1 MELSFQPHPQGTP
14 VVGGTVWFNRDV
26 GGIVC
31 ACIAQAIIFF
41 SCYTVCTCIFF
52 RWTTLG
58 LSRYGL
64 ALLLQ
69 LVSVLASLCHLK
81 CLFSDPG
88 AVPFLPLPAA
98 LSAPPAPSVLSRSTG
113 RSTSQETQEPT
124 WRRSCSEAESP
135 FSRED
140 NWPDADNEANGML
153 LRHSSSRDG
162 AAAPARSSAFGAVQT
177 ETVISV
183 SPETAVG
190 SAGPRGRSGDL
201 RGDSTREGE
210 AKREEQGEREA
221 CDFAATDT
229 EMKSERERDR
239 HTRLKLDRTSVES
252 SARGVSESSSC
263 CRGCF
268 RPGRRAR
275 RRELTQRSQ
284 IFFDDEA
291 PCDEESDRR
300 NNGGL
305 HARHREGE
313 PRSETVLKA
322 LGDVEEEG
330 EKRAKEKKEK
340 WILRARRQVH
350 LLLLAGLPGSL
361 RLLAGALVAFL
372 VAVKKAFLFFAT
384 SPAFAFEMPSAEESL
399 ERGLHPPSCR
409 KCCSLKP
416 ARAHHCSVCQR
427 CILKMDHHCPWVNNC
442 VGQTNQKFFLLF
454 LVYVNAMCTLCMG
467 ALLVRTVS
475 FLQEQPPPL
484 PPGLYSKTLGAGF
497 AGPKD
502 SWLSKGEEKEE
513 RAPAFAEP
521 GRQAEQTEKV
531 PSVST
536 LQLADPEE
544 SEGGEREKEETEA
557 KRKRRS
563 RGDESEP
570 DLRSSPD
577 AIQSRRRGGGR
588 HQGSGDEGEQREEEE
603 QERGEEQARQEGEQ
617 AKAEEGEQER
627 DENEATLP
635 EERGGLGAAEGERR
649 EDGKEEKKKSV
660 IPFSA
665 SRDAGEEAAHEES
678 PPAPSESSEE
688 RSRGESEP
696 PVTRVYHGRRNF
708 LALPSL
714 TRGLD
719 VLLEH
724 AAAEEAGIGGSFFRR
739 EQAER
744 DLREDSREAVA
755 SFFSQRRNRGTADQ
769 TSFRIVRE
777 PLSLPC
783 NLEPLEAV
791 ACMFVFMFAFVFGLF
806 TLIMFFDQLSAIRA
820 NTTGIEILKRET
832 QETRPLSS
840 SLVDV
845 CGAAPSWRWFLPV
858 NRFFL
863 ALPDESAHPPLQ
875 LYSLR
880 RSLRQAVS
888 PLSPAQEEAVE
899 AAAASME
906 SSTEPVASFREP
918 AKEGEEE
925 GEKQQRE
932 RRVQDAAVPAVA
944 SAPLSPLP

>member
-1 MELSFQPHPQGTP
+1 MGLSFKAHPQETP
-14 VVGGTVWFNRDV
+14 VVGGRVWFNRDV

-58 LSRYGL
+58 LSRYGF

-88 AVPFLPLPAA
+88 AVPFLPLPPA
-98 LSAPPAPSVLSRSTG
+98 LSAPSPPSVLSRSAG
-113 RSTSQETQEPT
+113 RSTSQETPETT
-124 WRRSCSEAESP
+124 WRRSCSEMESP
-135 FSRED
+135 FPRED
-140 NWPDADNEANGML
+140 DWTDADNEADDVS
-153 LRHSSSRDG
+153 LRRSSSRD
-162 AAAPARSSAFGAVQT
+162 AAEVPPRSSAFAAAQT
-177 ETVISV
+177 EAVFSV
-183 SPETAVG
+183 SSETGVG
-190 SAGPRGRSGDL
+190 SAGPRGLSGDL
-201 RGDSTREGE
+201 RRDSTVEGE
-210 AKREEQGEREA
+210 KREDQRERDA
-221 CDFAATDT
+221 CDIMATNT
-229 EMKSERERDR
+229 ELKSERERDR
-239 HTRLKLDRTSVES
+239 YSELKIDRTGDGPF
-252 SARGVSESSSC
+252 ARGVSESSSC

-268 RPGRRAR
+268 RLGRRAR
-275 RRELTQRSQ
+275 SRELRQRDQ
-284 IFFDDEA
+284 TLFDEEA
-291 PCDEESDRR
+291 PCDEESDWR
-300 NNGGL
+300 NSGGL
-305 HARHREGE
+305 HVRHREGE
-313 PRSETVLKA
+313 PRSEKVLKA

-350 LLLLAGLPGSL
+350 LLLLARLPGSL
-361 RLLAGALVAFL
+361 RLLAGALVALFA
-372 VAVKKAFLFFAT
+372 AVKKAFLFFAT
-384 SPAFAFEMPSAEESL
+384 SPAFAFEVPPAEESL

-454 LVYVNAMCTLCMG
+454 LVYVNAMCTLSMG

-475 FLQEQPPPL
+475 FLQEQPPPP
-484 PPGLYSKTLGAGF
+484 PPGLYSGCLGSGF

-513 RAPAFAEP
+513 RTPPFAER
-521 GRQAEQTEKV
+521 GRQAEQTENV
-531 PSVST
+531 PSVSW
-536 LQLADPEE
+536 LQVDAPEE
-544 SEGGEREKEETEA
+544 VEGGEREKEEIEA

-563 RGDESEP
+563 RGGESEP
-570 DLRSSPD
+570 GLRSSPD
-577 AIQSRRRGGGR
+577 AVQSRRRGGDRDQGR
-588 HQGSGDEGEQREEEE
+588 DDEGEQAEQARGEEEH
-603 QERGEEQARQEGEQ
+603 ERGEEEA
-617 AKAEEGEQER
+617 QER
-627 DENEATLP
+627 EENEATLA
-635 EERGGLGAAEGERR
+635 EGRGGYGAAERERT

-660 IPFSA
+660 IPAST
-665 SRDAGEEAAHEES
+665 SRDAGEEAAHEE
-678 PPAPSESSEE
+678 PPAAPLESAEE
-688 RSRGESEP
+688 SNGGESGP
-696 PVTRVYHGRRNF
+696 PVTRVYRGRSNF

-724 AAAEEAGIGGSFFRR
+724 AAAEEAGIGGAFFRG

-744 DLREDSREAVA
+744 DLREDSREAVK
-755 SFFSQRRNRGTADQ
+755 SFFSQRSNPGTADQ

-820 NTTGIEILKRET
+820 NTTGIEVLKRET

-845 CGAAPSWRWFLPV
+845 CGAAPSWRWLLPV
-858 NRFFL
+858 NRVFL
-863 ALPDESAHPPLQ
+863 ALPDQSACPPLQ
-875 LYSLR
+875 LYPLR
-880 RSLRQAVS
+880 RSLRQAAS
-888 PLSPAQEEAVE
+888 PLSPAREESVEAV
-899 AAAASME
+899 AACVE
-906 SSTEPVASFREP
+906 PGTKPVASLHEP

-925 GEKQQRE
+925 GEKHQHE
-932 RRVQDAAVPAVA
+932 RGARAAAVAAVT
-944 SAPLSPLP
+944 SAPVSPLR